1 MLKKVIVY
9 YDDSTN
15 VLEVASDGN
24 WHDMK
29 LLNRF
34 DGGVADKIYK
44 LLVEKQYEEE
54 GEEQ

>member
-15 VLEVASDGN
+15 VLKVVDDGN

-34 DGGVADKIYK
+34 DDGVADKIYE
-44 LLVEKQYEEE
+44 LLTEKQYEEE
-54 GEEQ
+54 E